1 MAKIK
6 LLIFLAVWKRPKIT
20 ELCFLGIER
29 LKNHPDYDIETLAVI
44 SEIEMVPLCKKYNVN
59 FVFHD
64 NLPLGKKKNFGLQEA
79 KKFDFDYL
87 MEIGSDDLILTE
99 LLDQYKQIKHDFFG
113 IRDIAYLNSETG
125 ECMRKTGSTM
135 YGAGRMISR
144 ALLEKVKFKLWKD
157 HLNKGLDNNSVHSI
171 MRNRIGYM
179 QVKSSEIP
187 MVIDV
192 KSKDNIWKFDR
203 SLGVE
208 YSKENLFE
216 RLSKKEVE
224 LIESLYAGQQD

>member
-6 LLIFLAVWKRPKIT
+6 LLIFLAVWRRPIIT

-29 LKNHPDYDIETLAVI
+29 LKQHPDYDIETLAVI
-44 SEIEMVPLCKKYNVN
+44 SEIEMMPLCKKYNVN

-87 MEIGSDDLILTE
+87 MEIGSDDLILSE
-99 LLDQYKQIKHDFFG
+99 LLDQYKDIKHDFFG
-113 IRDIAYLNSETG
+113 IRDIAYLNSDTG
-125 ECMRKTGSTM
+125 ECRRKIGSTT

-144 ALLEKVKFKLWKD
+144 ALLEKVKFRLWKD
-157 HLNKGLDNNSVHSI
+157 DLNRGLDNNSIYSV

-179 QVKSSEIP
+179 QVKASDFP

-192 KSKDNIWKFDR
+192 KSKDNIWKFDHG
-203 SLGVE
+203 LGVE
-208 YSKENLFE
+208 YDKQKLFE
-216 RLSKKEVE
+216 KLSEKEVE
-224 LIESLYAGQQD
+224 LIESLYAGQQN